1 MNACCEL
8 VNRGAA
14 AWNYKVHVGMI
25 DGRLIALDA
34 ASGLLVWE
42 AMTVP
47 HPNPLPQAGEGVDLH
62 RGPLQQAGEGVD
74 PHPAPLRHVGK
85 GD

>member
-1 MNACCEL
+1 MSSEWAVNACCDL
-8 VNRGAA
+8 GNRGAA
-14 AWNYKVHVGMI
+14 AWNDNVYVGTI

-47 HPNPLPQAGEGVDLH
+47 HLNPLPQAGEGVDPH
-62 RGPLQQAGEGVD
+62 PNPLPHAGEGD
-74 PHPAPLRHVGK
+74 
-85 GD
+85 